1 LIESRKVRAQ
11 QRLNNKTHGVV
22 MYKGIGFFLALSIG
36 GVLSA
41 ATVTLTYADDQRLQV
56 AHPQRSSTGT
66 ETTSTQHIS
75 AERVVSAVSLPDR
88 SEPLVHAPKA
98 AASSQRVLIRLKSPA
113 TQPYLKQQ
121 RAQLNTNGKLS
132 RADQQALS
140 KATRSYRQ
148 SLQKSQVQLVDTLRN
163 KKYLQQVHNHFVD
176 LTNTVNATVAADS
189 LSDIRALPQVAGV
202 YVDGQVTALLDQ
214 SVPVTEAPELWA
226 MRDGVGNNVTG
237 RGITVAI
244 LDTGVDYTHPDLGGC
259 VGANC
264 KVVAG
269 YNFVSGEDPTNFMD
283 KHGHGTH
290 VAGIVAAN
298 GKLRGVAPDAQLY
311 AYKVLSDSGYGSN
324 SGIIAAL
331 EKAVDPDGNPATQ
344 DQIDIVNMSL
354 GGTGTPDS
362 PLSEASDNAMQAG
375 TLVVVAAGNSGND
388 YSTIGTPG
396 NAEHVLTVG
405 ATDAMGYVAGFSSR
419 GPIAGENYV
428 KPEIVAPGVD
438 INSVAPGVGYSV
450 KSGTSMAAPH
460 VAGGAALLKQY
471 YPQLTAAEIKDLLI
485 SSASDL
491 GGDVFVQGAGAMKLK
506 AAVNTKLLVSPRLL
520 SAGRIDLQQP
530 QFSRDL
536 SVRVKNIGI
545 SAQAIT
551 FSGPTDLPL
560 GATVNVPSSVSLTPG
575 SSATLSF
582 QFNADTATLPFAES
596 KSLHHRVTPGL
607 QVNGQTINLPLVFS
621 KAALLNIK
629 WGGQPYSVLVAKDD
643 GSSFDLSYYH
653 CNSSLQD
660 NLPVPEAIY
669 LRPGSY
675 HIVTTFFEAQ
685 CSSSQTMVFTEDI
698 QLEKETSVA
707 ISPESAI
714 YELRLGQVIDPRGN
728 PVAPSRLY
736 SSVSDLSWAREG
748 SRINQS
754 MSIPNSN
761 GLLFKF
767 SRSSEKIKVN
777 TSILFKDKESTSAN
791 VDYYFLQKQFLQG
804 INANQTLD
812 LDARTSAGM
821 RLHYADS
828 FRLKRGVTTETALK
842 QLQSLAAPDLA
853 TWNMATSLDTY
864 YAPVNFNIYS
874 QQSTFVQG
882 DRFPVFSFN
891 TAPTTDSQ
899 EWSGQVFSTGP
910 IAFESPSSFTKMRDA
925 GTSFLE
931 DRLYQSDTRELV
943 VDDSGYFFAGSL
955 SYSHTWK
962 KLNILDV
969 NNFSFGFGVLRDSQ
983 QNIFFEAVNYRALCN
998 QTLLDSGVT
1007 HVSDFN
1013 PDLKFDLCANQ
1024 RWEFDFPTRFRGET
1038 YTSSFAVEMNR
1049 AAADKASDSLDSPLM
1064 LQLALLSD
1072 GKLSRML
1079 TGNSI
1084 TLQLQARDDPRSK
1097 SGLPKTVKIEYA
1109 LGSFAEN
1116 SSSNV
1121 SWIELSSIVQ
1131 DGQIVARLPDVIGE
1145 KLLSLR
1151 ITLIN
1156 TQGVKL
1162 VQTLNAAAV
1171 IGNNSEPA
1179 PVFEPLLALTT
1190 EATGPLTAFTL
1201 PPVIAKG
1208 STGQTVIASTT
1219 DLGPY
1224 ALGTHQIRWQARN
1237 AIGKITEAIQLLT
1250 IRDTT
1255 PPSLTVPADIRMT
1268 AASSLTSVALG
1279 EATAVDLVDGAI
1291 VASAGNKGPFAVGT
1305 HTIKW
1310 TATDKSGNTATAS
1323 QQLVIDPNPQSS
1335 SSSAVSGSGNS
1346 GGNTGGGSGGGGGNS
1361 SAWLLLLLAGL
1372 MLRRFVRHQ

>member
-1 LIESRKVRAQ
+1 
-11 QRLNNKTHGVV
+11 
-22 MYKGIGFFLALSIG
+22 MYKGIVFFLALSVC
-36 GVLSA
+36 GVTCANAVAPTDTGDQGLHV
-41 ATVTLTYADDQRLQV
+41 TQLRETLTGTQTQV
-56 AHPQRSSTGT
+56 S
-66 ETTSTQHIS
+66 QH
-75 AERVVSAVSLPDR
+75 VSAGGAVSVVSLPNG
-88 SEPLVHAPKA
+88 SQPQVHTQALA
-98 AASSQRVLIRLKSPA
+98 AQSQRVLIRLKSPA
-113 TQPYLKQQ
+113 TQPYVKQQ
-121 RAQLNTNGKLS
+121 RMQLKATGKLS
-132 RADQQALS
+132 RAEQQALS
-140 KATRSYRQ
+140 KTTRNYRQ
-148 SLQKSQVQLVDTLRN
+148 VLQKTQAQLVDALRN

-176 LTNTVNATVAADS
+176 LTNTLNVTVSADS
-189 LSDIRALPQVAGV
+189 LAEIRALPQVAEV
-202 YVDGQVTALLDQ
+202 YADSEISALLDK

-226 MRDGVGNNVTG
+226 MRDVAGNSITG

-244 LDTGVDYTHPDLGGC
+244 LDTGIDYTHPDLGGC
-259 VGANC
+259 VGTNC

-298 GKLRGVAPDAQLY
+298 GRLRGVAPDAQLY

-331 EKAVDPDGNPATQ
+331 EKAVDPDGDPATQ

-354 GGTGTPDS
+354 GGTGGPDS
-362 PLSEASDNAMQAG
+362 PLSEAADNAMQAG
-375 TLVVVAAGNSGND
+375 TLVVVAAGNSGSD
-388 YSTIGTPG
+388 YSTIGMPG

-405 ATDAMGYVAGFSSR
+405 ATDAMGFVAGFSSR
-419 GPIAGENYV
+419 GPIAGGNYV

-438 INSVAPGVGYSV
+438 INSTTPGAGYSV
-450 KSGTSMAAPH
+450 KSGTSMATPH

-485 SSASDL
+485 SSAYDL
-491 GGDVFVQGAGAMKLK
+491 GGDVFVHGAGAMKLK
-506 AAVNTKLLVSPRLL
+506 AAINTKLLVSPRLQ

-536 SVRVKNIGI
+536 GFRVKNIGNI
-545 SAQAIT
+545 TQTIT
-551 FSGPTDLPL
+551 FSAPTDLPP
-560 GATVNVPSSVSLTPG
+560 GATVTVPSSLSLTPG
-575 SSATLSF
+575 STATLSV

-596 KSLHHRVTPGL
+596 KSLHHRVNSNL
-607 QVNGQTINLPLVFS
+607 HVNGQSINLPLVFS

-629 WGGQPYSVLVAKDD
+629 WGGQPYSVLLAKDD
-643 GSSFDLSYYH
+643 GSSFDWSLYE
-653 CNSSLQD
+653 CDRSLQD

-675 HIVTTFFEAQ
+675 HLVTAFFEEG

-714 YELRLGQVIDPRGN
+714 YEIRLGQVIDPRGN
-728 PVAPSRLY
+728 PIAPSRLY

-748 SRINQS
+748 SRIIQS

-777 TSILFKDKESTSAN
+777 TSILFKDKESTTTN

-804 INANQTLD
+804 INADQTLD
-812 LDARTSAGM
+812 FDARTSAGM
-821 RLHYADS
+821 TLHYADS
-828 FRLKRGVTTETALK
+828 FRLRRGVTTETALK
-842 QLQSLAAPDLA
+842 QLQSLSAPDLA
-853 TWNMATSLDTY
+853 SWNIATSLDTY
-864 YAPVNFNIYS
+864 YAPFNFNIYS

-891 TAPTTDSQ
+891 TARSTDPQ

-931 DRLYQSDTRELV
+931 DRLYQSDTREMV

-955 SYSHTWK
+955 SYSRTWK

-998 QTLLDSGVT
+998 QTLLESGIT

-1038 YTSSFAVEMNR
+1038 YTSSFAVEMDR
-1049 AAADKASDSLDSPLM
+1049 AAAEKASESLDSPLM
-1064 LQLALLSD
+1064 IQLALFSD
-1072 GKLSRML
+1072 GKLSRLL
-1079 TGNSI
+1079 TGNNI

-1109 LGSFAEN
+1109 LGKAVTEIPSA
-1116 SSSNV
+1116 SVRWS
-1121 SWIELSSIVQ
+1121 ELPITVQ
-1131 DGQIVARLPDVIGE
+1131 NGQIVARLPDVFGE
-1145 KLLSLR
+1145 QLLSLR
-1151 ITLIN
+1151 ITLVN
-1156 TQGVKL
+1156 NEGVKL
-1162 VQTLNAAAV
+1162 VQTLNAVAL

-1179 PVFEPLLALTT
+1179 PVFEPLPAVTV
-1190 EATGPLTAFTL
+1190 EATGPMTTFTL
-1201 PPVIAKG
+1201 SPVTAKD
-1208 STGQTVIASTT
+1208 SSGQTVIASTT

-1224 ALGTHQIRWQARN
+1224 ALGTHQIRWQAKN
-1237 AIGKITEAIQLLT
+1237 AIGKISEALQLLT
-1250 IRDTT
+1250 IRDST

-1268 AASSLTSVALG
+1268 AVSTLTSVALG

-1291 VASAGNKGPFAVGT
+1291 VASASNKGPFAVGS
-1305 HTIKW
+1305 HTIIW
-1310 TATDKSGNTATAS
+1310 TATDKSGNAKTAS
-1323 QQLVIDPNPQSS
+1323 QQLTIDPKPQGAS
-1335 SSSAVSGSGNS
+1335 SSSASGTGNS
-1346 GGNTGGGSGGGGGNS
+1346 GGNSGGGSGGGGGNG
-1361 SAWLLLLLAGL
+1361 SAWLLLLLTGL
-1372 MLRRFVRHQ
+1372 MFGRFAQYR